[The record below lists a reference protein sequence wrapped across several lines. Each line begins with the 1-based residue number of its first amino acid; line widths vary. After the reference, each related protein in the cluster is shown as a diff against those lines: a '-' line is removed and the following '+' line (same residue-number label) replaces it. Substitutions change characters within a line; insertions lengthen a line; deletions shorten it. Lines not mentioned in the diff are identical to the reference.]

1 MRASVVAAME
11 LVAVV
16 TVSVE
21 EARVLAVRVMVVAAT
36 EEEAEV
42 GGVME
47 GVLAAKM
54 AAPLVEAAKAVVV
67 TVVGA
72 MAAC

>member
-1 MRASVVAAME
+1 M
-11 LVAVV
+11 
-16 TVSVE
+16 
-21 EARVLAVRVMVVAAT
+21 ARVLAVRVMVVAAT